1 MSTNT
6 IGERA
11 SIESGSISDVVLHF
25 IYMYSKTNAY
35 GVPTALDLYNVNP
48 CRYKKIDNLN
58 KSLGRLLKA
67 KLISFYVESG
77 EKHYQITADGVICIK
92 KLAMLRQRKEVQY
105 KKQAGINSTNLKYSY
120 DELL

>member
-1 MSTNT
+1 VSTKFKDN
-6 IGERA
+6 RA
-11 SIESGSISDVVLHF
+11 AIESGSISDVVLHF
-25 IYMYSKTNAY
+25 LYMYSKTGVY
-35 GVPTALDLYNVNP
+35 GVPTSLDLYKINS
-48 CRYKKIDNLN
+48 CRYKKIDNLH

-77 EKHYQITADGVICIK
+77 EKHYQITADGVICVQ

-105 KKQAGINSTNLKYSY
+105 KRQAGINSTNLKYGY